1 MSRKTVEGSL
11 ALDAHIW
18 AEESAIDG
26 TATERLA
33 ALGLAGVP
41 EVDIE
46 DLAGR
51 VGLHSLTLAGRWPV
65 HLRGIVWATIE
76 AQGGRPS
83 RVLVG
88 NWGFLGAQAPAPLTL
103 DWTTAR
109 GTPSRLPVFHC
120 PGCSRRARYLYLPTK
135 WDTFRCRACHRLAYR
150 AQNES
155 RSRFERTL
163 NRCWSHPLDLE
174 AYKQAKALFLR
185 KGVPDRDTPRDYDA
199 PPGEEDVS
207 VRTTTIIRWR
217 RWDGPE
223 APSRNAPW
231 GVPRTVSPMTHRGG
245 GRAAARAV
253 WGRGGL
259 LRGLP
264 SAEADRGGGGLRRKQ
279 RAAWREGQV
288 Q

>member
-1 MSRKTVEGSL
+1 MSRRTVEGSL

-76 AQGGRPS
+76 AQGRQAQPGPCGELGLPRRTGPRAPDAGLDDRPWHP
-83 RVLVG
+83 V
-88 NWGFLGAQAPAPLTL
+88 APAV
-103 DWTTAR
+103 
-109 GTPSRLPVFHC
+109 SHC

-135 WDTFRCRACHRLAYR
+135 WDTFRCRTCHRLAYR

-155 RSRFERTL
+155 RSRFDRTL

-174 AYKQAKALFLR
+174 AYRQAKALFLR
-185 KGVPDRDTPRDYDA
+185 KGVPDRDTPRDYDG
-199 PPGEEDVS
+199 PP
-207 VRTTTIIRWR
+207 W
-217 RWDGPE
+217 
-223 APSRNAPW
+223 
-231 GVPRTVSPMTHRGG
+231 
-245 GRAAARAV
+245 
-253 WGRGGL
+253 
-259 LRGLP
+259 
-264 SAEADRGGGGLRRKQ
+264 
-279 RAAWREGQV
+279 
-288 Q
+288 